1 MENMPVLELQLSDD
15 ISMKEL
21 KDIYSLIKY
30 IPWNEKEIL
39 EIKRVHTIIA
49 SRSNSSYY
57 DPRSF
62 NKDIMKYKIKTP
74 YPRDGPP
81 PIPKKMKKVKKN
93 KI

>member
-1 MENMPVLELQLSDD
+1 MEPQPVLEFQLSDD
-15 ISMKEL
+15 ISLKEL

-49 SRSNSSYY
+49 SRSHRTHY

-62 NKDIMKYKIKTP
+62 HKDCNVKTP
-74 YPRDGPP
+74 YPLNAPP

>member
-1 MENMPVLELQLSDD
+1 MEPQPVLEFQLSDD

-39 EIKRVHTIIA
+39 EIKRVHTIIS
-49 SRSNSSYY
+49 SRSDSSYY

-62 NKDIMKYKIKTP
+62 HRDCKVKTP
-74 YPRDGPP
+74 YHHDGHP
-81 PIPKKMKKVKKN
+81 PIPKKMKKVKK
-93 KI
+93 

>member
-1 MENMPVLELQLSDD
+1 METQPVLEFQLSDD

-39 EIKRVHTIIA
+39 EIKRVHTIIL
-49 SRSNSSYY
+49 SRLDSTHY

-62 NKDIMKYKIKTP
+62 QKDVMKYKVKTP
-74 YPRDGPP
+74 YPHDGPP
-81 PIPKKMKKVKKN
+81 PIPKKMKKVKKV
-93 KI
+93 KK

>member
-1 MENMPVLELQLSDD
+1 MENMPVLEFQLSDD

-21 KDIYSLIKY
+21 KVIYSLIKY

-49 SRSNSSYY
+49 SRSDSTHY

-62 NKDIMKYKIKTP
+62 HKDCKVKTP

-81 PIPKKMKKVKKN
+81 PIPKKMKKVKK
-93 KI
+93 K